1 MSIAEVT
8 EAATTTDWVS
18 VARRS
23 VAGFAAT
30 VAERERAGEPPHAE
44 LQAVRAAGLTNLL
57 IPREHGGEGA
67 THVEAAAVVSELS
80 ALDPNVGGL
89 LAYHFTNFIPDLL
102 DYDGGNAE
110 LQRASAAGRWL
121 WGNVTQP
128 FVPFRATPTPEGGYV
143 LNGVKPL
150 NTGALTGDLSTVLA
164 PRTDERSYVY
174 VAVPRDREGQTF
186 HDDWD
191 HLGLR
196 RTATVTIEFRDV
208 VVKPEEVYADSHPGP
223 RDSFPPFYE
232 APGGLFFASI
242 LVGAAQ
248 GALRTALG
256 LVRGG
261 GEPPPA
267 TAAELD
273 PEALSLLGR
282 LSARVQAAVALR
294 DEVAAE
300 IADGFARRRE
310 LEVEEIVALKQRS
323 ETLRLFAAGV
333 GLEVGTE
340 VLELPGVAAGRHAT
354 GIDRYWRDVRIHSLH
369 LNPPIYHHRIVG
381 DVLLNGSRELGPR
394 FYGD

>member
-1 MSIAEVT
+1 MSIAE
-8 EAATTTDWVS
+8 APTTTDWVS

-44 LQAVRAAGLTNLL
+44 LQAVRAAGLPNLL

-89 LAYHFTNFIPDLL
+89 LAYHFVNFVPDLL

-110 LQRASAAGRWL
+110 LQRRSAAGRWI

-128 FVPFRATPTPEGGYV
+128 FVPFRATPTDDGGYV

-174 VAVPRDREGQTF
+174 VAVPREREGQTF

-196 RTATVTIEFRDV
+196 RTATVTIEFSDV
-208 VVKPEEVYADSHPGP
+208 VVHPEEVYVDSHPGP
-223 RDSFPPFYE
+223 RGSFPPFYE
-232 APGGLFFASI
+232 APGGLFFAAI

-248 GALRTALG
+248 GALRTARTLLAPG
-256 LVRGG
+256 AGQ
-261 GEPPPA
+261 
-267 TAAELD
+267 D
-273 PEALSLLGR
+273 PEALALIGR
-282 LSARVQAAVALR
+282 LSARVQAAVAFR

-300 IADGFARRRE
+300 VADGFARRRE

-323 ETLRLFAAGV
+323 EALRLFAAGV
-333 GLEVGTE
+333 GLEVGDE
-340 VLELPGVAAGRHAT
+340 VQELPGVAAGAHAT

-394 FYGD
+394 FFQD